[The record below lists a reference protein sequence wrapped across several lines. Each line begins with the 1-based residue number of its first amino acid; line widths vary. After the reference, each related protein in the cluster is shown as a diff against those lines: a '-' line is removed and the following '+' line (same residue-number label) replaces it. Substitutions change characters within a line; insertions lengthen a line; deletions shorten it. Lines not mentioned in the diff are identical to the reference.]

1 MEHTQPEARTR
12 VRERRG
18 PETRSQVVRRSV
30 ESRNLDHKYRTL
42 VFRIV

>member
-1 MEHTQPEARTR
+1 MEHTHPEARTR

-30 ESRNLDHKYRTL
+30 ESRNLGEIKTFVSL
-42 VFRIV
+42 F